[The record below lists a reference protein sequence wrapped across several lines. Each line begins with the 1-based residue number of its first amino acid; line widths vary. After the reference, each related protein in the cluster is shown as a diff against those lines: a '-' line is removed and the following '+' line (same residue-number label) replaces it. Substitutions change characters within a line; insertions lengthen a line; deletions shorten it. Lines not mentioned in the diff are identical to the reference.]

1 LPEGFLAREVPRT
14 EHCSTMVAPLDRL
27 RASLADRYGLERE
40 LGRGG
45 MATVYL
51 ARDLKHDRE
60 VAVKVVRPEI
70 SAVVGAERFLQ
81 EIKLTAH
88 LQHPHILPLYD
99 SGSAEGLLYY
109 VMPYVAGESLRVLLD
124 RERQLP
130 VEDAVALTQALA
142 QALDYAHRQGVIHR
156 DLKPENVLLQDGQ
169 PLLADFGIAL
179 ALAAAGGDRLT
190 QSGISVGTPHYMSP
204 EQAAG
209 ERQLDGR
216 TDIYALGC
224 VAYEMLAGVPPHT
237 GPTAQAVIAEVMTAE
252 PRPLTG
258 LRKNVPPHVESAI
271 HRALEKIP
279 ADRFASAS
287 QFAAALAAAGP
298 AGHPRRRAPLPRI
311 LAPPVAVALGAGL
324 LAGWVLFGRHQAMP
338 APYRRWSLLLP
349 VTAPIALTGP
359 GPLGAWQSA
368 LALSPDG
375 EVLAYVAPQDGT
387 TRIVVRSLGQD
398 TTVVLSA
405 TEGAYHPF
413 FSPDGKWIGFFSGN
427 ELRKVPVAGGSPV
440 TLLKVDRPVGA
451 VWAARDSILLMEHE
465 GFNLRWVPTSG
476 GGSDSTIALTNQFG
490 TPDLL
495 PGGRWAVG
503 QLSSGQLATLSLDDG
518 RLEAITRR
526 GVLPLDSVKQA
537 DLLMGA
543 SPKWVASG
551 YLVFGTGDGVL
562 MALPFDGARRRVLG
576 QPVTVLA
583 GVRIE
588 EGFGYTEYALAQDGT
603 LIFVPGANQNYGRI
617 AFVNRN
623 GTLDTM
629 PFPRGSYT
637 QLRLSP
643 DGRRLA
649 VQRRDPL
656 MSGEVVVLELATGQR
671 QRIAVEGN
679 YRTFPASWSPS
690 GAELLIGLWD
700 PIQFLNHGARLYTL
714 GGVPLF
720 DVRIRGASYM
730 NIAPNGKDFVFSDW
744 RTGELFLRSLQGDS
758 TRIRVPGRGF
768 AASFSPD
775 GRWLAYGSTDGG
787 IAVSP
792 VPPTG
797 AVYQVAERGQQPLW
811 SPQGD
816 RVIFRDGRRFFDVG
830 VSTTGGFS
838 VGRPQ
843 VIAEGPFVRTFAWN
857 HSIAPDGRLAV
868 VVAFPERSLR
878 ELVVVTGLPGE
889 LGRVAPRRD

>member
-1 LPEGFLAREVPRT
+1 
-14 EHCSTMVAPLDRL
+14 MVAPLDRL
-27 RASLADRYGLERE
+27 RASLADRYDLERE

-51 ARDLKHDRE
+51 ARDRKHDRE
-60 VAVKVVRPEI
+60 VAVKVVRPEV
-70 SAVVGAERFLQ
+70 SAVIGAERFLQ

-99 SGSAEGLLYY
+99 SASAEGLLYY
-109 VMPYVAGESLRVLLD
+109 VMPYVAGESLRARLD

-130 VEDAVALTQALA
+130 VEEAIALTQALA

-156 DLKPENVLLQDGQ
+156 DIKPENVLLQDGQ
-169 PLLADFGIAL
+169 PLLADFGVAL

-190 QSGISVGTPHYMSP
+190 QSGIAVGTPQYMSP

-209 ERQLDGR
+209 EQQLDGR

-224 VAYEMLAGVPPHT
+224 LAYEMLAGVPPHT
-237 GPTAQAVIAEVMTAE
+237 GPTAQAVIARAMTAE

-258 LRKNVPPHVESAI
+258 LRRSVPPHVASAI

-279 ADRFASAS
+279 ADRFASAI
-287 QFAAALAAAGP
+287 QFADALASTAPAAQP
-298 AGHPRRRAPLPRI
+298 PRRPPPRWTST
-311 LAPPVAVALGAGL
+311 AGVAMTLGVGL
-324 LAGWVLFGRHQAMP
+324 IAGWFLFGRAHGTP
-338 APYRRWSLLLP
+338 TPHRRWNLVLA

-359 GPLGAWQSA
+359 GPLGLWQSA

-375 EVLAYVAPQDGT
+375 EVLAYVSPQDGT
-387 TRIVVRSLGQD
+387 TRIFVRQLGED
-398 TTVVLSA
+398 TTVALSG
-405 TEGAYHPF
+405 TDGAYHPF

-427 ELRKVPVAGGSPV
+427 EMRKVPAAGGSPV

-451 VWAARDSILLMEHE
+451 VWASRDSILLMEHE

-476 GGSDSTIALTNQFG
+476 GGSDSTIALTTQFG

-495 PGGRWAVG
+495 PSGRWAVG
-503 QLSSGQLATLSLDDG
+503 QLSSGQLAMLSVDDG
-518 RLEAITRR
+518 RLQAITRR

-543 SPKWVASG
+543 SPKWVPSG
-551 YLVFGTGDGVL
+551 HLVFGTGDGVL

-576 QPVTVLA
+576 PPVPVLA

-588 EGFGYTEYALAQDGT
+588 EGFGYTEYALAKDGT
-603 LIFVPGANQNYGRI
+603 LIFVPGANQSYGRI

-623 GTLDTM
+623 GTLDTL
-629 PFPRGSYT
+629 PFPRGAYT

-656 MSGEVVVLELATGQR
+656 VSGEVVVLELATGQR
-671 QRIAVEGN
+671 RRIAVEGN

-690 GAELLIGLWD
+690 GSELLIGLWD
-700 PIQFLNHGARLYTL
+700 PIQFLNHGARLYSL
-714 GGVPLF
+714 SGVPLL
-720 DVRIRGASYM
+720 DLQVRGASYM
-730 NIAPNGKDFVFSDW
+730 TIAPNGKDFVFSDW
-744 RTGELFLRSLQGDS
+744 RTGELFLQPLRGD
-758 TRIRVPGRGF
+758 TGRVRIPGRGF

-811 SPQGD
+811 SPRGD
-816 RVIFRDGRRFFDVG
+816 RVIFRDGRRFYEVS
-830 VSTTGGFS
+830 VSTTAGFS
-838 VGRPQ
+838 VGPPRF
-843 VIAEGPFVRTFAWN
+843 VAEGAFVRTFAWN
-857 HSIAPDGRLAV
+857 HSIAPDGRLTV
-868 VVAFPERSLR
+868 VVARPERSLR
-878 ELVVVTGLPGE
+878 ELVVVTGFHGE

>member
-1 LPEGFLAREVPRT
+1 MA
-14 EHCSTMVAPLDRL
+14 APFERL
-27 RASLADRYGLERE
+27 RALLADRYGLERE

-51 ARDLKHDRE
+51 AQDRKHDRE
-60 VAVKVVRPEI
+60 VAVKVIRPEV
-70 SAVVGAERFLQ
+70 SAAIGAERFLQ

-109 VMPYVAGESLRVLLD
+109 VMPYVAGESLRARLE

-130 VEDAVALTQALA
+130 VEEAVALTRALA
-142 QALDYAHRQGVIHR
+142 QALDYAHRHGVIHR
-156 DLKPENVLLQDGQ
+156 DLKPENILLQEGQ

-179 ALAAAGGDRLT
+179 ALAASGDRLT
-190 QSGISVGTPHYMSP
+190 QSGLSVGTPEYMSP

-209 ERQLDGR
+209 EQQLDGR
-216 TDIYALGC
+216 TDMYALGC
-224 VAYEMLAGVPPHT
+224 VAYEMLAGVPPHS
-237 GPTAQAVIAEVMTAE
+237 GPTAQAVIAGTMTAE
-252 PRPLTG
+252 PRPLTV
-258 LRKNVPPHVESAI
+258 LRRSVPPHVESAM

-279 ADRFASAS
+279 ADRFASGI
-287 QFAAALAAAGP
+287 QFADALAAAGR
-298 AGHPRRRAPLPRI
+298 AGRPPRRAPLPTM
-311 LAPPVAVALGAGL
+311 LVAAVAAALGLGL
-324 LAGWVLFGRHQAMP
+324 LAGWGLFGRTHVTP

-349 VTAPIALTGP
+349 ETAPIALTGP
-359 GPLGAWQSA
+359 GPLGLWQSA

-375 EVLAYVAPQDGT
+375 EVLAYAAAQDST
-387 TRIVVRSLGQD
+387 TRLVIRTLGHD
-398 TTVVLSA
+398 TTVVLSG
-405 TEGAYHPF
+405 TDGAYHPF

-427 ELRKVPVAGGSPV
+427 EMRKVPAAGGSAV

-451 VWAARDSILLMEHE
+451 VWAPRDSILLMENE
-465 GFNLRWVPTSG
+465 GFNLRWVPASG
-476 GGSDSTIALTNQFG
+476 GGSDSTIALTTQFG

-503 QLSSGQLATLSLDDG
+503 QLSSGQLALLSLADG
-518 RLEAITRR
+518 RLRAITRR

-537 DLLMGA
+537 DLLTGA

-551 YLVFGTGDGVL
+551 HLVFGTGDGVL

-576 QPVTVLA
+576 EPAPVLA

-603 LIFVPGANQNYGRI
+603 LIFAPGANQNYGRI

-656 MSGEVVVLELATGQR
+656 MSGEVVVLELTTGQR
-671 QRIAVEGN
+671 QRIVVEGN

-690 GAELLIGLWD
+690 GELLIGLWD
-700 PIQFLNHGARLYTL
+700 PIQFLNRGARLYSL

-720 DVRIRGASYM
+720 DLRIRGASYM
-730 NIAPNGKDFVFSDW
+730 TIAPNGKDFAFSDW
-744 RTGELFLRSLQGDS
+744 RTGELFLQRLRDDTS
-758 TRIRVPGRGF
+758 RIRIPGRGF

-775 GRWLAYGSTDGG
+775 GRWLAYGSIDGG

-797 AVYQVAERGQQPLW
+797 AVYQAAERGQQPLW
-811 SPQGD
+811 SPRGD
-816 RVIFRDGRRFFDVG
+816 RIIFRDGRRFFEVA
-830 VSTTGGFS
+830 VSTTVGLS
-838 VGRPQ
+838 VGPPRL
-843 VIAEGPFVRTFAWN
+843 VAEGPFVRTFAWN

-868 VVAFPERSLR
+868 VVARPERSLN
-878 ELVVVTGLPGE
+878 ELVVVTGFGGE
-889 LGRVAPRRD
+889 LPRVAPRRE